1 MKYIYLF
8 LGLCCVGCVLVCIT
22 RSEFL
27 PIAGLSVLIALFFNW
42 LHAAEVADFFSEERP
57 PYPLAGIALATLL
70 AIAGIVA
77 EVAL

>member
-22 RSEFL
+22 RSTFL
-27 PIAGLSVLIALFFNW
+27 PIAGLSVLITLFFNW
-42 LHAAEVADFFSEERP
+42 LHAAEVADFFREERP
-57 PYPLAGIALATLL
+57 PYPLAGITLATLL
-70 AIAGIVA
+70 AIAGIVV

>member
-42 LHAAEVADFFSEERP
+42 LHAAELADFFREPRP
-57 PYPLAGIALATLL
+57 AKPLIGLLLASLL
-70 AIAGIVA
+70 AIAGLVA